1 VRVHELLGGVDV
13 LGSVAGD
20 SGVQITAITHDSRLA
35 RPGSLFACIPGALA
49 DGHDHAPEA
58 VDAGAVALLVE
69 RELPLPVAQVRV
81 ASVREALG
89 PVAANFYGHP
99 SRSVHCMGVTGT
111 NGKTT
116 TTYLLEAIVRAAG
129 HRVGV
134 VGTVGARIDGEH
146 VPLARTTPEAD
157 DLQRLLAH
165 MRDRG
170 IGYAALEVSSHALD
184 QHRVD
189 GTWFVTAC
197 FTNLTQDHLDYHG
210 SMERYFEAKARLFD
224 DSRTATAAI
233 NIDDRSGRELAR
245 RAADA
250 GLPVVSFGLS
260 DERRSQAV
268 DVHAADI
275 ELGRTGTRFTLVHRR
290 TGAQAPVRTSM
301 LGRLNVINAVGAAA
315 TALASG
321 FPMRAVVDG
330 LESPVQIPGRL
341 ERIDEGQPFTVLV
354 DYAHTPDGLERLLEV
369 ARPMADDGQKVFLV
383 FGCGGDRD
391 RSKRA
396 AMGKAAGEGADM
408 VVVTSD
414 NPRTE
419 DPATIAASVEEGL
432 RNAGGAWYAVDL
444 DRRAAISKAFDAAEP
459 GDVVLIAGKGHE
471 TGQTIGEHTHP
482 FDDRVVARE
491 LLGRP

>member
-1 VRVHELLGGVDV
+1 MRVHELLGGVDV

-35 RPGSLFACIPGALA
+35 TRGSLFACIPGALA

-81 ASVREALG
+81 RSVRRALG

-99 SRSVHCMGVTGT
+99 SRAVHCMGVTGT

-157 DLQRLLAH
+157 DLQHLLAH

-170 IGYAALEVSSHALD
+170 IRYAALEVSSHALD

-224 DSRTATAAI
+224 DTRTATAAI
-233 NIDDRSGRELAR
+233 NVDDRSGRELAR
-245 RAADA
+245 RAAGT
-250 GLPVVSFGLS
+250 GLPVVTFGLS
-260 DERRSQAV
+260 DERRSYAV

-275 ELGRTGTRFTLVHRR
+275 ELGRAGSRFTLVHRR
-290 TGAQAPVRTSM
+290 TGAHAPVRTSL
-301 LGRLNVINAVGAAA
+301 LGRLNVVNAVGAAA

-321 FPMRAVVDG
+321 FPLRAVVDG

-341 ERIDEGQPFTVLV
+341 ERVDAGQPFTVLV

-369 ARPMADDGQKVFLV
+369 ARPLADGHRVYLV

-396 AMGKAAGEGADM
+396 PMGKVAGDGADA

-419 DPATIAASVEEGL
+419 DPAAIAAAVEEGL
-432 RNAGGAWYAVDL
+432 QNAGRAPYAIEL
-444 DRRAAISKAFDAAEP
+444 DRRAAIAMALREAEP

-471 TGQTIGEHTHP
+471 TGQTIGERTDP

-491 LLGRP
+491 LLEPR